1 MHESF
6 WCETDFRTFILAILF
21 TIIVFVV
28 LLVFVTPVAASP
40 IYITQND
47 QATIHVANPAG
58 TCWYFP
64 SSEKL
69 EQTKLYDIPV
79 WSCGGDPCCTLAPEQ
94 TANMQEGPY
103 NFVYTYPS
111 KIVGADNTTSYIK
124 DISWQDNSLVS
135 VFGNKTDES
144 GKQAASV
151 LSDLKQ
157 LTSESRTDKYEENQL
172 IIQAPSLT
180 ITRQEP
186 INDHLI
192 RVSGTSN
199 MANDTVVKIEIDKS
213 DHEVLGDT
221 AKFTFTD
228 ARVTRNAEDPSGVWS
243 SAVNISISNLSPG
256 WHETTASANGL
267 ITTARFPINSVDVAW
282 TAMPTP
288 KQYVNYF
295 SNGSIKPDIVTVTV
309 VQIQT
314 QIVDR
319 WHTATPTPD
328 ITDALGGKIDYPY
341 KVGDALPSV
350 YLLLMLVALVVF
362 LAVWRG

>member
-1 MHESF
+1 MKG
-6 WCETDFRTFILAILF
+6 WVGVIIAILAVAICFLIILL
-21 TIIVFVV
+21 IIS
-28 LLVFVTPVAASP
+28 PVSASP

-47 QATIHVANPAG
+47 PVTLYVTHPAG

-79 WSCGGDPCCTLAPEQ
+79 WACGDTPCCTLSEDQ
-94 TANMQEGPY
+94 TANMQEGQY
-103 NFVYTYPS
+103 DFVYTYPS
-111 KIVGADNTTSYIK
+111 EFSTVNLTGAKSTSYLK
-124 DISWQDNSLVS
+124 DLSWKDNSLIS
-135 VFGNKTDES
+135 VFGNATDES
-144 GKQAASV
+144 GKQAAMVS
-151 LSDLKQ
+151 SDLKQ
-157 LTSESRTDKYEENQL
+157 LTSTSRTDNYEDYQL
-172 IIQAPSLT
+172 VVQAPSLV
-180 ITRQEP
+180 ITRQES
-186 INDHLI
+186 INDHLM

-199 MANDTVVKIEIDKS
+199 MANDTVVKIEIDKA
-213 DHEVLGDT
+213 DHEILGDS

-228 ARVTRNAEDPSGVWS
+228 GRVTRNAEDPTGVWA

-288 KQYVNYF
+288 KQYINYF
-295 SNGSIKPDIVTVTV
+295 SNGSVKPDIVTVTV

-314 QIVDR
+314 QIIDR

-341 KVGDALPSV
+341 KASDFLPIAWLVG
-350 YLLLMLVALVVF
+350 MLFVVVILVV
-362 LAVWRG
+362 VWRK

>member
-1 MHESF
+1 MKG
-6 WCETDFRTFILAILF
+6 WVGVLIAALAVAVAFL
-21 TIIVFVV
+21 IIC
-28 LLVFVTPVAASP
+28 LVASPVSASP

-79 WSCGGDPCCTLAPEQ
+79 LSCGGDSCCTLDPEQ

-111 KIVGADNTTSYIK
+111 KIVSVDIYNQSPKYIK
-124 DISWQDNSLVS
+124 DLSWKDTSLVS
-135 VFGNKTDES
+135 IFGNRTDEA

-172 IIQAPSLT
+172 IVQAPSLT

-186 INDHLI
+186 INDHLMQ
-192 RVSGTSN
+192 VSGTSN

-213 DHEVLGDT
+213 NHEILGDS

-228 ARVTRNAEDPSGVWS
+228 ARIARTAEDPSGVWIS
-243 SAVNISISNLSPG
+243 EINISISNLSPG

-295 SNGSIKPDIVTVTV
+295 SNGSIKPDVVTVTV

-328 ITDALGGKIDYPY
+328 ITDAFGGKIDYPY
-341 KVGDALPSV
+341 KASDEMPILEATVG
-350 YLLLMLVALVVF
+350 LVALGILVG
-362 LAVWRG
+362 ATRRE